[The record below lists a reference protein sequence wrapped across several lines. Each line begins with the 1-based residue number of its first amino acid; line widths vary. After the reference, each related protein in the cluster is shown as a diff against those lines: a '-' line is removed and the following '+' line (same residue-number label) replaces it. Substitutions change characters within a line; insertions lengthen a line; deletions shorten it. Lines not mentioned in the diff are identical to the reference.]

1 MKKIY
6 LSILLAIF
14 FAGCGSM
21 PETIVKTVDSRP
33 QLAIKDAPKESI
45 LYVDGLKIGEAGI
58 YNGKPKTLII
68 EPGTHMISVKT
79 PQGVF
84 LYNQKIFVESELK
97 TITIIEQK

>member
-1 MKKIY
+1 MRKIY
-6 LSILLAIF
+6 LGILAILF
-14 FAGCGSM
+14 VAGCSM
-21 PETIVKTVDSRP
+21 PETLVKTVDSRP
-33 QLAIKDAPKESI
+33 QLAITGAPEDSI
-45 LYVDGLKIGEAGI
+45 LYVDGIKIGEANI

-79 PQGVF
+79 HQGDS

>member
-1 MKKIY
+1 MKKLY
-6 LSILLAIF
+6 LSLLSAIIF
-14 FAGCGSM
+14 TGCAM

-45 LYVDGLKIGEAGI
+45 LYVDGLKIGEATI

-79 PQGVF
+79 PQGDF